1 MKVLIVDDEPISRKT
16 MCIYLEKFG
25 YEALQ
30 AENGAQAFAIWNAQS
45 PRIVLTDWNM
55 PTMNGLELCQRIRSS
70 ERDDYTYLIMVTS
83 RDESKDLISGF
94 EAGVDDYVTK
104 PVNKHELFVRLKASE
119 RIFALQDKDTV
130 IFALAKLAE
139 TRDPET
145 GGHLERI
152 QMYCRVLA
160 EQLSLTTEFPEI
172 NRTFIETLFATSP
185 LHDVGKVGIPDHI
198 LLKPGRLDAEEF
210 EVMKTHTT
218 IGHATLHSASLKK
231 PRAEYLRMSAEIARS
246 HHEKWDGSGYPDGL
260 RGEAIP
266 LSARIVAVA
275 DVYDALISKRV
286 YKPAFSHE
294 QAFSIIVEEGGSHF
308 DPRIVDA
315 FVKIQGT
322 VKEISLSFQASAYQ
336 EHKAT

>member
-16 MCIYLEKFG
+16 MCMYLEKFG

-30 AENGAQAFAIWNAQS
+30 AENGVQAFETWNTQS

-55 PTMNGLELCQRIRSS
+55 PSMNGLELCKRIRSS
-70 ERDDYTYLIMVTS
+70 ERDDYTYLIMVTA

-94 EAGVDDYVTK
+94 EAGVDDYMTK
-104 PVNKHELFVRLKASE
+104 PVNRNELFVRLQASL
-119 RIFALQDKDTV
+119 RIFDLQDKDTV

-152 QMYCRVLA
+152 QLYCRLLA
-160 EQLSLTTEFPEI
+160 ERLALTEQFPEI
-172 NRTFIETLFATSP
+172 NRTFIETLFSTSP

-198 LLKPGRLDAEEF
+198 LLKPGRLSAEEF

-218 IGHATLHSASLKK
+218 IGHATLYSASQKK

-246 HHEKWDGSGYPDGL
+246 HHEKWDGSGYPDGIQ
-260 RGEAIP
+260 GESIP

-294 QAFSIIVEEGGSHF
+294 QALAIIVEERGSHF

-315 FVKIQGT
+315 FVKIESEAKG
-322 VKEISLSFQASAYQ
+322 ISLNFRTSL
-336 EHKAT
+336 